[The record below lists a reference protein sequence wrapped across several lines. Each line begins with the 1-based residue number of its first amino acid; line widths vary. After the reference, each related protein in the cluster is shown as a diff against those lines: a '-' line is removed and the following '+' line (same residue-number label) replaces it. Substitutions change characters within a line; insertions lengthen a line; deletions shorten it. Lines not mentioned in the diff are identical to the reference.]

1 MDLWV
6 ALAVILAVTAGIL
19 LVIRIR
25 ARRRTV
31 WPLNDK
37 CVICG
42 RYVPEGRMVCPE
54 CERDVMGS

>member
-6 ALAVILAVTAGIL
+6 ALAVILALAAGIL

-31 WPLNDK
+31 WQLNSH

-42 RYVPEGRMVCPE
+42 RYVPEGRMVCTE

>member
-6 ALAVILAVTAGIL
+6 ALAVILALAAGIL

-31 WPLNDK
+31 WPLNNH

-42 RYVPEGRMVCPE
+42 RYVPEGRMVCTE